1 MVQLRIVDESGE
13 NYLYPK
19 ASFQAITLPQA
30 FKKTVKDSS
39 SPLASASDKVAAP
52 AILAEHGADFPLAS
66 QSDHQ
71 TKRLLHRLLLGCLAG
86 SLRGFCHQSIID
98 FDSRAHQ

>member
-30 FKKTVKDSS
+30 FKKTVLA
-39 SPLASASDKVAAP
+39 PLASASDKVAAP